1 MSRPYVD
8 QSFLRLTIALALLVV
23 LSGCGREKTVPVS
36 GTVTLDGEPIG
47 PGTIIFTPTTEGAL
61 SAMGSFGTDGRYQLS
76 TFDPNDGA
84 VLGSHR
90 VIIQASSSSESE
102 FGDEEII
109 DSNIPLLYAD
119 PQQSGLTAEVIPGSG
134 PIDFDLHDDS

>member
-8 QSFLRLTIALALLVV
+8 QIFLRLTFALALLVV

-47 PGTIIFTPTTEGAL
+47 PGTIIFTPTTEGAP
-61 SAMGSFGTDGRYQLS
+61 SAMGSFGADGRYQLS
-76 TFDPNDGA
+76 TFDSNDGA

-90 VIIQASSSSESE
+90 VIIQASSLSESE
-102 FGDEEII
+102 FGNEEII
-109 DSNIPLLYAD
+109 DSRIPLIYAD
-119 PQQSGLTAEVIPGSG
+119 PQQSGLTAEVNPDSD